1 MKLEIDEFEAWELLE
16 TQFAKEFQIIKIRL
30 NRRLTQIKIKLAR
43 IYPQLDVS
51 NITLSFEDCFINE
64 NNEGMVYARCHDL
77 ENQIIEIN
85 CYPIANMLFQE
96 FFIRR
101 SFKFLQNA

>member
-1 MKLEIDEFEAWELLE
+1 
-16 TQFAKEFQIIKIRL
+16 
-30 NRRLTQIKIKLAR
+30 LAR

-77 ENQIIEIN
+77 KKQIIEIN

-101 SFKFLQNA
+101 SFKFL

>member
-43 IYPQLDVS
+43 IYPKLDVS

-77 ENQIIEIN
+77 KNQIIEIN

-101 SFKFLQNA
+101 SFKFLSNA